1 MATTTH
7 ETPAVRA
14 SRRLSLG
21 LLLLGLLAPLVPLV
35 IWAVAGEWRYPD
47 LLPASYST
55 RPVQFLMSPQSR
67 VVEGLTN
74 SAIIAVSVAMIAS
87 AIGAAAGRALGLYGF
102 RGKRLVQFLLLSP
115 VIVPPVAATL
125 GIHVAFI
132 RLGLANSLTG
142 VTLVHLIPT
151 IPYVTLVMSSVYA
164 NYDRAYEDQ
173 ARVLGASGWL
183 AFRRVT
189 LPQIFPGLAVAG
201 LFAFIIS
208 WSEYLLTLV
217 IGGGRVQTLPLLLF
231 AFLRGNDNAIGAV
244 LSLAF
249 IAPALLLLLVT
260 SKYLSGSSTTAG
272 FGKL

>member
-1 MATTTH
+1 MATTAH
-7 ETPAVRA
+7 ESTAVRA

-47 LLPASYST
+47 LLPESYST
-55 RPVQFLMSPQSR
+55 RPIQFLMSPQSR

-74 SAIIAVSVAMIAS
+74 SAIIAVSVAVIAS
-87 AIGAAAGRALGLYGF
+87 AIGAAAGRALGLYSF

-115 VIVPPVAATL
+115 VIVPPIAATL

-173 ARVLGASGWL
+173 ARVLGASGWQ

-249 IAPALLLLLVT
+249 IAPALLLLVLT